1 MRVLLTR
8 EGEKEGSMDRRG
20 TASANSKNASPGSG
34 EVLGPARFS
43 RVRSALGK
51 ATFFFAVLTFRV
63 LSGPYVAL
71 IALLLFFSLLSTL
84 LSFFHRAYCQSSPR
98 LRVVHLHPLIIEL
111 TPRRARAC
119 ARTRCV
125 AHEIASRSANL
136 SECRN
141 AIAWTSWQ
149 FLWKSVSFFWRRAA
163 QTRKSESRIRIPR
176 LNRYSYEDHIF
187 FSCVLNIGSWSV
199 LVSV

>member
-1 MRVLLTR
+1 MQRTGEGYRTR

-71 IALLLFFSLLSTL
+71 IAAPSLFFSLFSIL

-98 LRVVHLHPLIIEL
+98 LRAVHLHPLIIEL

-119 ARTRCV
+119 AHEPVVLLMRLLHDRRT
-125 AHEIASRSANL
+125 
-136 SECRN
+136 
-141 AIAWTSWQ
+141 
-149 FLWKSVSFFWRRAA
+149 
-163 QTRKSESRIRIPR
+163 
-176 LNRYSYEDHIF
+176 
-187 FSCVLNIGSWSV
+187 
-199 LVSV
+199 